1 MQLQNLF
8 LSAFAMAA
16 AVRGEMG
23 GMSSELGSLMG
34 SSGKAASSMSS
45 GSGTVK
51 VHPVKVGWNNTLTFS
66 PDQLNV
72 NPGEMVQFQFYPKN
86 HSVVQS
92 SFDEPCVPMSE
103 SMPGMMGI
111 MSGFMPVSEDAT
123 QIPVFTM
130 MVNDTKPMWIHC
142 SQTGHCQKGMVMAI
156 NVASGSNKTLSSF
169 KALAM
174 KSTSDGSSSSSGS
187 SSSTGSTSGST
198 GSTGSSTSS
207 SIGSAGSTSG
217 SGTPTTGGSSSS
229 SAAAVAA
236 AGSSSAPVEVNAA
249 SKPAFSN
256 AGLLGLSIAAFA
268 VFQL

>member
-23 GMSSELGSLMG
+23 GMSSELGSLIG

-187 SSSTGSTSGST
+187 SSSTSSTSGST

-207 SIGSAGSTSG
+207 STGSAGSTSG

-229 SAAAVAA
+229 SAAAAAA

-256 AGLLGLSIAAFA
+256 AGLLGLFIAAFA
-268 VFQL
+268 VFQ

>member
-1 MQLQNLF
+1 
-8 LSAFAMAA
+8 MAA

-198 GSTGSSTSS
+198 GSAGSSTSS
-207 SIGSAGSTSG
+207 STGSAGSTSG

-229 SAAAVAA
+229 SAAAAA

-256 AGLLGLSIAAFA
+256 AGLLGLIIAAFA